1 MNDAYSLWQSIL
13 SGVPKGSVF
22 GPLLFNIFLEDFFF
36 TLNNAETEN
45 YAGDSMSYGA
55 SDNINDLIA
64 FLEKSSKTCLKGHFV
79 KSFRIRSYSGP
90 YFPVFILSVFSPNVR
105 KIRTRIAPNVD
116 TFYAVSFM
124 RIS

>member
-1 MNDAYSLWQSIL
+1 MNDAYSLWQGIL

-64 FLEKSSKTCLKGHFV
+64 FLGKSS
-79 KSFRIRSYSGP
+79 
-90 YFPVFILSVFSPNVR
+90 
-105 KIRTRIAPNVD
+105 
-116 TFYAVSFM
+116 
-124 RIS
+124 